1 MKLMRVNETLSVSG
15 QINEQDLDAL
25 AAEGIQLVVCNRPDG
40 ESAEQPEF
48 SALQQAAERLGL
60 EIIDMPFKSGE
71 MQQEHI
77 AAFTDIIKSDKK
89 VHAYCRTGN
98 RSFCLYAAVHAS
110 TEAPEAEI
118 MAKAKEV
125 GFDVTAVVSP
135 YYSESKVNSQDN
147 VVDLKTSAKPSYDV
161 AILGAGSGGI
171 AAAASILKRN
181 SKLRVA
187 VIDPATEHFYQP
199 GWTMVGGGVFDA
211 ATTRRSMQSLIP
223 RGVAWLQQSVVGFAP
238 KDNEI
243 ELDNGDRVHYSQ
255 LIVAPGLTL
264 DWAGVKGLAESL
276 GKNGVTSNY
285 SYQHAPYTWEL
296 VQKTKQGK
304 AIFTQPPMPIKCA
317 GAPQKALY
325 LSCDHWRRVGV
336 LKDIDVNFFN
346 AGGVL
351 FGVADYVPALQSY
364 IDKYEAKVH
373 YSHNLQ
379 EIDGENKVAHF
390 KKAGGEGEDE
400 IISQEF
406 DMIHVCPPQRAP
418 KFVADSEL
426 ADAGGWLEVD
436 QFSLQHKRFDNVW
449 GLGDVMNTPNAKTM
463 AAVRKQVPV
472 VAQNLVDSLAGRDIH
487 CAYDGYGSCPL
498 TVERGK
504 IVLAEFGYGG
514 KIIPTFPTWMLQG
527 KKPTRRAWALKK
539 DILPGIYWGAML
551 KGREWLASS
560 EELEKAR
567 A

>member
-1 MKLMRVNETLSVSG
+1 MKLMQVNEQLSVSG
-15 QINEQDLDAL
+15 QLNEQDLETL
-25 AAEGIQLVVCNRPDG
+25 AAEGVQLIVCNRPDA
-40 ESAEQPEF
+40 EAAEQPEF
-48 SALQQAAERLGL
+48 AQIEQAAQKLGL
-60 EIIDMPFKSGE
+60 EIINMPFKSGE
-71 MQQEHI
+71 MQPEHI

-98 RSFCLYAAVHAS
+98 RSFCLYAAAHAS
-110 TEAPEAEI
+110 TGKPEPEI
-118 MAKAKEV
+118 LAQAKEI
-125 GFDVTAVVSP
+125 GFDVTAVISP
-135 YYSESKVNSQDN
+135 YYSENRMNSQTN
-147 VVDLKTSAKPSYDV
+147 VVDLKTTAKPFYDV
-161 AILGAGSGGI
+161 VIVGAGSGGI
-171 AAAASILKRN
+171 AAASSLRKRN
-181 SKLRVA
+181 SSLRIA
-187 VIDPATEHFYQP
+187 LIDPASAHYYQP
-199 GWTMVGGGVFDA
+199 GWTMVGGGIFDVN
-211 ATTRRSMQSLIP
+211 TTNRSMQSLIP
-223 RGVAWLQQSVVGFAP
+223 RGVTWIQQSVTAFSP
-238 KDNEI
+238 KDNEV
-243 ELDNGDRVHYSQ
+243 ELNNGDRVHYSQ

-264 DWAGVKGLAESL
+264 DWGAVEGLEESL

-285 SYQHAPYTWEL
+285 SYKYAPYTWEL
-296 VQKTKQGK
+296 VQQTSKGK

-325 LSCDHWRRVGV
+325 LSCDHWRRAGV
-336 LKDIDVNFFN
+336 LKDVDVHFFN

-379 EIDGENKVAHF
+379 AIDGENKVAHF

-400 IISQEF
+400 VVSQEF

-426 ADAGGWLEVD
+426 SDDAGWLDVD
-436 QFSLQHKRFDNVW
+436 PFTLRHKQFSNVW
-449 GLGDVMNTPNAKTM
+449 GLGDVMNTTNAKTM

-472 VAQNLVDSLAGRDIH
+472 VAQNLIDTLDGRDLH
-487 CAYDGYGSCPL
+487 CGYDGYGSCPL

-527 KKPTRRAWALKK
+527 MKPTRRAWTLKK
-539 DILPGIYWGAML
+539 DILPGVYWGAML
-551 KGREWLASS
+551 KGREWLAGP
-560 EELEKAR
+560 EELEKLR
-567 A
+567 T